1 MVTMKDLICAQLAIQ
16 QAMELKTMAE
26 MLELTEAETFEHIAR
41 TAMTMLA
48 GLAGHGSEKAAHKV
62 YIQRQR
68 DAFFHHLPELEP
80 TIRRLYEA
88 SFESATDLINK
99 GKI

>member
-1 MVTMKDLICAQLAIQ
+1 MVTMKDLICTQLAVQ
-16 QAMELKTMAE
+16 QAVEVKTMAE
-26 MLELTEAETFEHIAR
+26 MLELTEAETFEQIAR
-41 TAMTMLA
+41 TAMIMLA
-48 GLAGHGSEKAAHKV
+48 GLAGYGSEGAARKV

-80 TIRRLYEA
+80 TIHRLYEA
-88 SFESATDLINK
+88 SFDAVTDLINK